1 MLRPLFL
8 AVLGLAAAAPA
19 VAADAP
25 LRLVTGSGVPH
36 ADGPRFGGPDTKAEL
51 FANGGLRLG
60 ALLDSTPAE
69 GDGADRVAFGGYA
82 TYFVDSLSLGSSLRG
97 DAIGSAADMTA
108 SYALGDATAQLSL
121 GYQWAGR
128 PAAFSANPLQTMGG
142 LGGGALN
149 DLTLSL
155 SFTHDVTPSFSFGG
169 FAGAVRSEYEDST
182 TAHGFRLGAGLGYR
196 F

>member
-8 AVLGLAAAAPA
+8 AVLGLVAAAPA
-19 VAADAP
+19 VAGDAP
-25 LRLVTGSGVPH
+25 PRLVTGSGVPH
-36 ADGPRFGGPDTKAEL
+36 ADGSRFGGADAKAEL

-69 GDGADRVAFGGYA
+69 GDGADRAAFGGYA
-82 TYFVDSLSLGSSLRG
+82 TYLLDSFSLGSSLRG
-97 DAIGSAADMTA
+97 DATASAADVTA
-108 SYALGDATAQLSL
+108 SYALGDGTAELSL

-128 PAAFSANPLQTMGG
+128 PTAFSVSPFQAAGG

-155 SFTHDVTPSFSFGG
+155 SFTHDVTPSFSLGG
-169 FAGAVRSEYEDST
+169 FAGAVRSEYEDRT
-182 TAHGFRLGAGLGYR
+182 TEHGFRLGAGLGYR